1 MDSELGDTLDAN
13 VNVGDLINKDRG
25 SDSSPGHRK
34 PVPLGGGT
42 LDRDRSARNLSD
54 EQTESD
60 PSKHQRSGQNISHNM
75 IGAAQPMT
83 PSSQLAGALGSG
95 DRTPKEPPQKIPVQR
110 LSS

>member
-75 IGAAQPMT
+75 IGAA
-83 PSSQLAGALGSG
+83 
-95 DRTPKEPPQKIPVQR
+95 
-110 LSS
+110 